1 MAVHKAT
8 LIALLLVAVFAPATM
23 AANPGLES
31 VSVRIDGCSGTVIA
45 RGKVWAYGIS
55 AAHCI
60 DEDGPVL
67 VRFMNGSKCKATWE
81 SIDTEVDLALFKFS
95 AKYLTRVASLSK
107 PSDVIEGFGLNG
119 YKKLKYSDSGPIYDK
134 SSKSRYIR
142 TEYIVESGKFD
153 DGDSGGGVFS
163 RGKMCGVI
171 THGKG
176 KKLYAAT
183 HGQVLTFLA
192 EQKALKYKIT
202 TEDGE
207 QWGDEERT
215 KEIVDLKKQIEALS
229 QRCKAIESKSIARGR
244 DGLNGQPGPRGPA
257 GESADLTPFEQR
269 LSTVEGWIR
278 NFKAVVRV
286 RLVPKGE

>member
-8 LIALLLVAVFAPATM
+8 LIALLLVAVFAPASM

-45 RGKVWAYGIS
+45 RGRVWAYGIS

-142 TEYIVESGKFD
+142 TEYIVESGKIAALIMHSDLNSEVDYYKNTMYGVAFNIND
-153 DGDSGGGVFS
+153 DLSVSYGYHESEQGFVNPNDTENVTADVSSVQVAYSMGGAS
-163 RGKMCGVI
+163 LKI
-171 THGKG
+171 
-176 KKLYAAT
+176 
-183 HGQVLTFLA
+183 A
-192 EQKALKYKIT
+192 ETSVDNGTYVST
-202 TEDGE
+202 TANDKDG
-207 QWGDEERT
+207 T
-215 KEIVDLKKQIEALS
+215 TVALS
-229 QRCKAIESKSIARGR
+229 LA
-244 DGLNGQPGPRGPA
+244 
-257 GESADLTPFEQR
+257 F
-269 LSTVEGWIR
+269 
-278 NFKAVVRV
+278 
-286 RLVPKGE
+286 